1 MEILPR
7 LREMA
12 RMMHQD
18 VPLFVSMAEESELIE
33 YLVEGESAEDATA
46 TSDFIDSLLS
56 SDLTDKDLADLWIK
70 AGSDWFVSEPG
81 IPRFLTLLRDRL
93 RRS

>member
-7 LREMA
+7 FREMA

-33 YLVEGESAEDATA
+33 YLVEGESAEIAA
-46 TSDFIDSLLS
+46 IL
-56 SDLTDKDLADLWIK
+56 KK
-70 AGSDWFVSEPG
+70 AMSPCM
-81 IPRFLTLLRDRL
+81 
-93 RRS
+93 